1 MRIYKTYKA
10 VGILGLI
17 LMLILF
23 FVISMSLILE
33 EEISYQFIE
42 SETILS
48 SENESNESSDYLYF
62 VNDYNEFAED
72 ESINIQFKL

>member
-42 SETILS
+42 TETILS

-62 VNDYNEFAED
+62 VNDYNEFAD
-72 ESINIQFKL
+72 GESINIQFKL

>member
-1 MRIYKTYKA
+1 
-10 VGILGLI
+10 
-17 LMLILF
+17 
-23 FVISMSLILE
+23 MSLILE

-62 VNDYNEFAED
+62 VNDYNEFAEG